1 MTLSTATNLAVYLMA
16 LAFGAFAAM
25 RWRRQRE
32 SIVTGLGLKT
42 DGGAA
47 RDIGIGLAITT
58 AAMVGILLV
67 LLALGSARV
76 SGAPFD
82 PAMVLTFGLFLIVQS
97 IIDETVMRGM
107 LISGLALALGGRR
120 IAAVLVAAILFGLT
134 HAFFEGASAL
144 SVISN
149 SLGGVMYGLA
159 FVLTG
164 RIWLGV
170 GLHFTWN
177 FVQGPILGFILSG
190 HPVPGAPLHIDD
202 LGPVWLTGGAY
213 GPEGGIVG
221 IGFRFFVIGAVLA
234 WAGRRPRTGFAQ
246 NRPQSDRFSLE
257 DGGELQP

>member
-1 MTLSTATNLAVYLMA
+1 MTLSTAINLTIYLIA
-16 LAFGAFAAM
+16 LAFGVFAAV

-32 SIVTGLGLKT
+32 PVLAGLGLRIDRNT
-42 DGGAA
+42 AP
-47 RDIGIGLAITT
+47 DIGIGLAITT
-58 AAMVGILLV
+58 AAMVGILVILTGANGV
-67 LLALGSARV
+67 RV
-76 SGAPFD
+76 SGGVFD
-82 PAMVLTFGLFLIVQS
+82 PAAVLTFGLFLVIQS
-97 IIDETVMRGM
+97 IIDETIMRGM
-107 LISGLALALGGRR
+107 LISGLALLLDGRR

-170 GLHFTWN
+170 GLHFAWN
-177 FVQGPILGFILSG
+177 FVQGPVLGFILSG

-202 LGPVWLTGGAY
+202 LGPVWLTGGNY

-221 IGFRFFVIGAVLA
+221 IGFRFVVIAAVVV
-234 WAGRRPRTGFAQ
+234 WTGQRGIAMESAQ
-246 NRPQSDRFSLE
+246 
-257 DGGELQP
+257 